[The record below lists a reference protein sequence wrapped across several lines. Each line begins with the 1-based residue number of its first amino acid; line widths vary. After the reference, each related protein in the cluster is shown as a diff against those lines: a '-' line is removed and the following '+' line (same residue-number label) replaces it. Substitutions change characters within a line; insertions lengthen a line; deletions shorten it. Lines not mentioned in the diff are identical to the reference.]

1 MSKNKNK
8 QQQIIQQPIQRERLN
23 SLTELALGI
32 QTQQNQIAQSGT
44 AEANL
49 RRYMI
54 SQNRMLLS
62 YLYVEIGI
70 VQTLIDQPVDDALNK
85 LPEIVS
91 EQLKNKPEDI
101 ETVRQFIQEK
111 GWFETFKQAEKW
123 KRLYGGSGLFINTPQ
138 NPQSEFRIDR
148 LNQNTPIELYALDRW
163 ELNYKVS
170 GAITPENMNVSQPM
184 TDVPYDIYGEQVH
197 KSRVLPFKGKEAP
210 SILKLQLMGW
220 GMSEVERLLRS
231 LNSFLKNQDVIFELL
246 DEAKVDV
253 FKINGFTE
261 ALMTS
266 EGTNNITKQV
276 QLVNQLKNYLNA
288 LVMDKEDEFDQKSM
302 TFAGLA
308 DMHTQNRQA
317 IAADLKMP
325 VTKLWGVSAAG
336 FNSGE
341 DDIENYNSMLESEIR
356 IKSRQN
362 LIMLIKIACQ
372 VCLGF
377 VPEDIDLVYPPLRI
391 LSAEQEELVKEKQ
404 FNRLLPAYSAG
415 LLSEEQ
421 FIDACNKAN
430 LFPIEM
436 KVDKKGIL
444 ARIKDK
450 MSNQQSQP
458 KPADKKSTPPTK
470 K

>member
-8 QQQIIQQPIQRERLN
+8 TQVIIPQQPQREKLN

-32 QTQQNQIAQSGT
+32 QTQQNQISQPHT

-70 VQTLIDQPVDDALNK
+70 CQTLIDQPVDDALNK
-85 LPEIVS
+85 MPEIVS
-91 EQLKNKPEDI
+91 EQLKPEDV
-101 ETVRQFIQEK
+101 ETVKQYIQEHN
-111 GWFETFKQAEKW
+111 WFETFKQAEKW

-138 NPQSEFRIDR
+138 NPLSELRIDR
-148 LNQNTPIELYALDRW
+148 LNKDTPIELYALDRW
-163 ELNYKVS
+163 ELCYQVS
-170 GAITPENMNVSQPM
+170 GEVSVNNLNVGDALTDTPYN
-184 TDVPYDIYGEQVH
+184 IYGQQVH
-197 KSRVLPFKGKEAP
+197 KTRVLQFKGKEAP

-253 FKINGFTE
+253 YGINGFSE
-261 ALMTS
+261 ALMTA
-266 EGTNNITKQV
+266 EGTDRITKQV
-276 QLVNQLKNYLNA
+276 QLVNQLKSYLNA
-288 LVMDKEDEFDQKSM
+288 IVRDKDDEFDQKTM
-302 TFAGLA
+302 TFAGLS
-308 DMHTQNRQA
+308 DMHEQNRMA

-325 VTKLWGVSAAG
+325 ITKLWGVSAAG

-341 DDIENYNSMLESEIR
+341 DDIENYNSMLEAEIR

-362 LIMLIKIACQ
+362 LIMLVKIACQ
-372 VCLGF
+372 VTLGF
-377 VPEDIDLVYPPLRI
+377 IPEDIDLVFPPLRI

-404 FNRLLPAYSAG
+404 FNRVLQAYSAG

-421 FIDACNKAN
+421 FIDAANKAN
-430 LFPIEM
+430 LFPIDI
-436 KVDKKGIL
+436 KIDKKGIL

-450 MSNQQSQP
+450 MAAAQP
-458 KPADKKSTPPTK
+458 QIPQAKPKDKK
-470 K
+470 

>member
-1 MSKNKNK
+1 M
-8 QQQIIQQPIQRERLN
+8 QQPRERLN

-32 QTQQNQIAQSGT
+32 QTQQNQISQSGT

-70 VQTLIDQPVDDALNK
+70 CQTLIDQPVDDALNK
-85 LPEIVS
+85 MPDFVSKQLQPEQAEEVK
-91 EQLKNKPEDI
+91 QY
-101 ETVRQFIQEK
+101 IQEK

-138 NPQSEFRIDR
+138 NPLSELRIDR
-148 LNQNTPIELYALDRW
+148 LNKDTPIELYALDRW
-163 ELNYKVS
+163 ELCYQVS
-170 GAITPENMNVSQPM
+170 GAASVSNLNVGQPLTDTPYN
-184 TDVPYDIYGEQVH
+184 IYGQQVH
-197 KSRVLPFKGKEAP
+197 KTRVLQFKGKEAP
-210 SILKLQLMGW
+210 SILKLQLQGW

-261 ALMTS
+261 ALMTA

-276 QLVNQLKNYLNA
+276 QLVNQLKSYLNA
-288 LVMDKEDEFDQKSM
+288 LVMDKEDEFDQKTM
-302 TFAGLA
+302 TFAGLS
-308 DMHTQNRQA
+308 DMHEQNRMA

-325 VTKLWGVSAAG
+325 ITKLWGVSAAG

-341 DDIENYNSMLESEIR
+341 DDIENYNSMLEAEIR

-377 VPEDIDLVYPPLRI
+377 IPEDIDLVYPPLRI

-404 FNRLLPAYSAG
+404 FSRVLQAYSAG

-421 FIDACNKAN
+421 FIDAANKAN
-430 LFPIEM
+430 LFPIDI
-436 KVDKKGIL
+436 KIDKKGIL

-450 MSNQQSQP
+450 MANAQPQGVQGKQQ
-458 KPADKKSTPPTK
+458 PPTK
-470 K
+470 NKK

>member
-8 QQQIIQQPIQRERLN
+8 QSTQLPVLPQREKLN
-23 SLTELALGI
+23 SLTEFALGI
-32 QTQQNQIAQSGT
+32 QTQQNQISQSDT
-44 AEANL
+44 VDANL

-70 VQTLIDQPVDDALNK
+70 CQTLIDQPVDDALNK
-85 LPEIVS
+85 IPEIVS
-91 EQLKNKPEDI
+91 EQLKPKDVEI
-101 ETVRQFIQEK
+101 VRQYIQEHN
-111 GWFETFKQAEKW
+111 WFETFKQAEKW

-138 NPQSEFRIDR
+138 NPLSELRIDR
-148 LNQNTPIELYALDRW
+148 LNKDTPIELYALDRW
-163 ELNYKVS
+163 ELCYQVS
-170 GAITPENMNVSQPM
+170 GEVSVNNLNVGDALTDTPYN
-184 TDVPYDIYGEQVH
+184 IYGQQVH
-197 KSRVLPFKGKEAP
+197 KTRVLQFKGKEAP
-210 SILKLQLMGW
+210 SILKLQLQGW

-261 ALMTS
+261 ALMTA

-276 QLVNQLKNYLNA
+276 QLVNQLKSYLNA
-288 LVMDKEDEFDQKSM
+288 LVMDKEDEFDQKHM
-302 TFAGLA
+302 TFAGLS
-308 DMHTQNRQA
+308 DMHEQNRMA

-325 VTKLWGVSAAG
+325 ITKLWGVSAAG

-356 IKSRQN
+356 VKSRQN

-372 VCLGF
+372 VTLGF
-377 VPEDIDLVYPPLRI
+377 IPEDIDLVYPPLRI

-404 FNRLLPAYSAG
+404 FARVLQSYTAG

-421 FIDACNKAN
+421 YIDACNKAN
-430 LFPIEM
+430 LLPIEV

-450 MSNQQSQP
+450 MAAGKQQAP
-458 KPADKKSTPPTK
+458 IKNKR
-470 K
+470 

>member
-1 MSKNKNK
+1 MSKKSK
-8 QQQIIQQPIQRERLN
+8 QQPIITVQPQRERLN

-85 LPEIVS
+85 MPDFVAKQLEPE
-91 EQLKNKPEDI
+91 QI
-101 ETVRQFIQEK
+101 EEVKQYLQES

-163 ELNYKVS
+163 ELAYQAS
-170 GAITPENMNVSQPM
+170 GQISVDTMNVGKPL
-184 TDVPYDIYGEQVH
+184 TDTPYNIYGQQVH
-197 KSRVLPFKGKEAP
+197 KTRVLQFKGKEAP

-261 ALMTS
+261 ALMTA

-288 LVMDKEDEFDQKSM
+288 LIMDKEDE
-302 TFAGLA
+302 
-308 DMHTQNRQA
+308 
-317 IAADLKMP
+317 
-325 VTKLWGVSAAG
+325 
-336 FNSGE
+336 E
-341 DDIENYNSMLESEIR
+341 
-356 IKSRQN
+356 
-362 LIMLIKIACQ
+362 
-372 VCLGF
+372 
-377 VPEDIDLVYPPLRI
+377 
-391 LSAEQEELVKEKQ
+391 
-404 FNRLLPAYSAG
+404 
-415 LLSEEQ
+415 
-421 FIDACNKAN
+421 
-430 LFPIEM
+430 
-436 KVDKKGIL
+436 
-444 ARIKDK
+444 
-450 MSNQQSQP
+450 
-458 KPADKKSTPPTK
+458 
-470 K
+470 